1 MFPRSHRT
9 LDGSVLVMCDTGG
22 PGLTLVLVS
31 DTYMLTRVNRSNWRP
46 DIWIQAKHSRGVV
59 LTTIWITYLAFLRQ
73 HQTSAPITLCL
84 EIQESSAEDC
94 ILYPKSKPPGQ
105 FGQFD
110 HNYTTNIKAW
120 SGLCFRGI
128 NSAQA
133 SPPRCGHHVHGL
145 KGCHCDNPAGPVTCV
160 LSQ

>member
-94 ILYPKSKPPGQ
+94 ILYPKSNRRVNLANLTIIIQPTSRPGLV
-105 FGQFD
+105 
-110 HNYTTNIKAW
+110 
-120 SGLCFRGI
+120 SV
-128 NSAQA
+128 SAELIL
-133 SPPRCGHHVHGL
+133 PRPL
-145 KGCHCDNPAGPVTCV
+145 LRAVTIMFMG
-160 LSQ
+160 